1 MDKWTM
7 ILLEAEDMWAVS
19 AEEQSL
25 SARGIAV
32 EDYMR
37 ERDMYKARRIYNL
50 YGEDYF
56 LRFVE
61 RCPHIADFK
70 EVMLNA
76 NK

>member
-7 ILLEAEDMWAVS
+7 MLLEMEDMWAVS
-19 AEEQSL
+19 AEERSL
-25 SARGIAV
+25 SARGIAA
-32 EDYMR
+32 EDYKR
-37 ERDMYKARRIYNL
+37 ERDMYKARRIYDL
-50 YGEDYF
+50 YGEEYF